1 LGSCADNNGRLAD
14 DGKTTIIASVF
25 PAYDFARQIA
35 GDLANV
41 EMLCPPS
48 VDTHMYEP
56 TPKDILKIENCDVFI
71 YIGGESETWIENI
84 LDSLDKKNKV
94 TLKLIDHIDAV
105 QEEIVEGMDA
115 EESDGAYDEH
125 IWTSPQNAV
134 KMTRAISDVLRG
146 ADSINADTYTA
157 NADLYCEKL
166 VKLDEAF
173 RGVVD
178 NAARTTLIFGDRFP
192 FRYFTDEYGLTY
204 YAAFPGCSSETEPIA
219 STMKFLIDKV
229 NAENIPVVFNLE
241 FSNEKVADVI
251 CSETNAKKLK
261 FHSCHNVSD
270 DDFKNSVGYIELM
283 MNNVNNL
290 RLALN

>member
-1 LGSCADNNGRLAD
+1 MLRKRYLLLTLLVIIFSLGSCADNNGRLAD
-14 DGKTTIIASVF
+14 DGKLAGDGKTTIIASVF

-115 EESDGAYDEH
+115 EESDGAYD
-125 IWTSPQNAV
+125 
-134 KMTRAISDVLRG
+134 
-146 ADSINADTYTA
+146 
-157 NADLYCEKL
+157 
-166 VKLDEAF
+166 
-173 RGVVD
+173 
-178 NAARTTLIFGDRFP
+178 
-192 FRYFTDEYGLTY
+192 
-204 YAAFPGCSSETEPIA
+204 
-219 STMKFLIDKV
+219 
-229 NAENIPVVFNLE
+229 
-241 FSNEKVADVI
+241 
-251 CSETNAKKLK
+251 
-261 FHSCHNVSD
+261 
-270 DDFKNSVGYIELM
+270 
-283 MNNVNNL
+283 
-290 RLALN
+290 